1 MIDIFNASKMFI
13 TSDIHFFHNNI
24 CKYCGRP
31 YNFESN
37 EEVLQM
43 NEDILKKFDELP
55 DEVGTVIW
63 NLGDIA
69 YGKLITKS
77 ETPFETLKSLVIRMK
92 GEHRTLV
99 LVLGNHDKDLYKFLH
114 KKTNHN
120 NIVKFYMDL
129 GFDYVFTKPFFF
141 DDNII
146 ISHEPFYVNPCS
158 GLKNIHG
165 HVHNS
170 PMTEDYFEV
179 GIENYDMKR
188 VAAEA
193 DNMEDIPD
201 REIVETGK
209 KINLNDYVNV
219 CWDNINFEILD
230 FRKIL
235 KKIKR

>member
-1 MIDIFNASKMFI
+1 
-13 TSDIHFFHNNI
+13 
-24 CKYCGRP
+24 
-31 YNFESN
+31 
-37 EEVLQM
+37 M

-77 ETPFETLKSLVIRMK
+77 ETPFETLKIFVTRMK

-114 KKTNHN
+114 KKTKHN
-120 NIVKFYMDL
+120 NIVKFYMGL

-141 DDNII
+141 DENII
-146 ISHEPFYVNPCS
+146 ISHEPFYVSTCS
-158 GLKNIHG
+158 ELKNIHG

-193 DNMEDIPD
+193 DNMEDIPN

-209 KINLNDYVNV
+209 KINLNNYVNV
-219 CWDNINFEILD
+219 CWDNTNFEILD
-230 FRKIL
+230 FKKIL
-235 KKIKR
+235 KKLKR

>member
-1 MIDIFNASKMFI
+1 MIDIFNANNMFI
-13 TSDIHFFHNNI
+13 TGDIHLFHNNI

-69 YGKLITKS
+69 YGKLITKN
-77 ETPFETLKSLVIRMK
+77 ETPFETLKGLVSRMK
-92 GEHRTLV
+92 GEHRLLV

-114 KKTNHN
+114 KKTKHK

-141 DDNII
+141 NDNII
-146 ISHEPFYVNPCS
+146 ISHEPFYVKPGS
-158 GLKNIHG
+158 GFTNIHG

-201 REIVETGK
+201 REITKTGK
-209 KINLNDYVNV
+209 KIDLSDYVNV
-219 CWDNINFEILD
+219 CWDNTNFELLD
-230 FRKIL
+230 FKEIL
-235 KKIKR
+235 KKVK

>member
-1 MIDIFNASKMFI
+1 MDIYNTNNMFI
-13 TSDIHFFHNNI
+13 TSDLHFYHNNI

-31 YNFESN
+31 YNYESN
-37 EEVLQM
+37 EEVLKM
-43 NEDILKKFDELP
+43 NEDILAEFAKLP
-55 DEVGTVIW
+55 DTNDTVVW

-77 ETPFETLKSLVIRMK
+77 DDPIGNLKSLVSRMK

-114 KKTNHN
+114 KKYHYHN
-120 NIVKFYMDL
+120 IIKFFMDL

-141 DDNII
+141 NDNLV
-146 ISHEPFYVNPCS
+146 ISHEPFYLKPGC

-193 DNMEDIPD
+193 DKMEDIPG
-201 REIVETGK
+201 REITDASK
-209 KINLNDYVNV
+209 KVDLNDYVNV
-219 CWDNINFEILD
+219 CWDEHNF
-230 FRKIL
+230 KIL
-235 KKIKR
+235 NFKDVLKKVK

>member
-13 TSDIHFFHNNI
+13 TSDLHFSHNNI

-43 NEDILKKFDELP
+43 NEDILKKFDALP

-77 ETPFETLKSLVIRMK
+77 ETPFETLKSFVTRMK
-92 GEHRTLV
+92 GEHRLLV

-114 KKTNHN
+114 KKTKHK
-120 NIVKFYMDL
+120 NIVKFFMDL

-141 DDNII
+141 NDNII
-146 ISHEPFYVNPCS
+146 ISHEPFYVKPGS
-158 GLKNIHG
+158 GFTNIHG

-201 REIVETGK
+201 REITETGK
-209 KINLNDYVNV
+209 KIDLSDYVNV
-219 CWDNINFEILD
+219 CWDNTNFEILD
-230 FRKIL
+230 FKKIL
-235 KKIKR
+235 KKVK

>member
-1 MIDIFNASKMFI
+1 MDIYNANNMFI
-13 TSDIHFFHNNI
+13 TGDIHLFHNNI

-31 YNFESN
+31 YNFESD

-43 NEDILKKFDELP
+43 NEDILAKFLELP
-55 DEVGTVIW
+55 DTEDTVIW

-69 YGKLITKS
+69 YGRLITKS
-77 ETPFETLKSLVIRMK
+77 ETPFETLKSLVARMK

-99 LVLGNHDKDLYKFLH
+99 LVLGNHDKDLYKFMH
-114 KKTNHN
+114 KKTKHK

-141 DDNII
+141 DENII
-146 ISHEPFYVNPCS
+146 ISHEPFYIKPGC
-158 GLKNIHG
+158 GFKNIHG

-201 REIVETGK
+201 REIVEADK
-209 KINLNDYVNV
+209 KIDLSDYVNV
-219 CWDNINFEILD
+219 CWDNMNFEILD
-230 FRKIL
+230 FKKIL
-235 KKIKR
+235 KRWK